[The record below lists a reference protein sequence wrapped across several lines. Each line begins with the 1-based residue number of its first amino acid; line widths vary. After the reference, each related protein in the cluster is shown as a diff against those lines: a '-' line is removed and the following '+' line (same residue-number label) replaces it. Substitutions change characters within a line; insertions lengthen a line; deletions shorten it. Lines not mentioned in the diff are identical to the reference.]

1 VGISFL
7 LASIAFAQVTSGSA
21 TTNGSI
27 AFSDISDLGPDAAA
41 ESSPNGAVETD
52 RIIVTGSNIPT
63 AEEVG
68 ANPVLTIGREL
79 IDKSV
84 NEPPQN

>member
-1 VGISFL
+1 MGISFL
-7 LASIAFAQVTSGSA
+7 LASVAFGQVTPGSG

-27 AFSDISDLGPDAAA
+27 AFSDISDLGSGAAA
-41 ESSPNGAVETD
+41 SPPSAAVETD

-68 ANPVLTIGREL
+68 ANPVLTIPREL
-79 IDKSV
+79 IDKSGERTPK
-84 NEPPQN
+84 N

>member
-1 VGISFL
+1 MP
-7 LASIAFAQVTSGSA
+7 SG
-21 TTNGSI
+21 G
-27 AFSDISDLGPDAAA
+27 
-41 ESSPNGAVETD
+41 VETE
-52 RIIVTGSNIPT
+52 RIIVTGSNIPS

-68 ANPVLTIGREL
+68 ANPVLTIDREL